1 MSKVSIIVPVY
12 NTEPYLEECILS
24 LRNQTLQDIQIILVD
39 DASRDQSLTI
49 MNQQAAIDDRIQV
62 IALEENSGVGLARNL
77 GIQQAQGDFLAFVDS
92 DDYVKPEMFEKLYQK
107 AIEESAD
114 IVLCDT
120 DTFSSNGQKKSVWY
134 KPING
139 KPQLKDIYHNT
150 QPTSRIVS
158 KALIDQ
164 IQFSFLPGM
173 GEGIFFELMIQAK
186 KIVTVPEKLYV
197 YRSRDGSLSTTPNPR
212 INIES
217 KENNRIMGERNPA
230 YKDYFTFKVIED
242 LLQLVATAVKIN
254 DHQTYK
260 NAVQELNDLNYR
272 KNPYLSTFY
281 KDEYPWHRYYIK
293 AYLLPANFSLARL
306 IHRLTQK

>member
-39 DASRDQSLTI
+39 DASRDQSVTI
-49 MNQQAAIDDRIQV
+49 MNQQAALDNRIQV
-62 IALEENSGVGLARNL
+62 ITLEENSGVGLARNL

-107 AIEESAD
+107 AIEEAAD

-212 INIES
+212 VNIES

-281 KDEYPWHRYYIK
+281 KDEYPLHRYYIK